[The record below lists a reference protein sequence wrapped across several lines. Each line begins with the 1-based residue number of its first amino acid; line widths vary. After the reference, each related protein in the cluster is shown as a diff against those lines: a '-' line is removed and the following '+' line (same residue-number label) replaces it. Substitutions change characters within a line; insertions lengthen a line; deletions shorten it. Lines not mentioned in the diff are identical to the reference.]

1 MNKVWGPEGCNPFL
15 PAAKKSLRQIWFLQ
29 NLETYVIVN
38 IEEKIKTLDQ
48 HLETE
53 RLNIKSL
60 KASDAVAAFPKLQDD
75 DLYRWI
81 SLIKPRSV
89 NSLAEDWRRIESRT
103 SPDQKEIW
111 LAWFVSSKFDNSP
124 VGSIDVSIDEDGVAV
139 NFGYYF
145 FVSEWGKG
153 YGTEATSAVI
163 QHLQKQQVKKFIA
176 TVMVG
181 NTASVAV
188 LKKLGFE
195 FVRTIPNNDTLNGV
209 LVDDDEYVLLTSRC

>member
-1 MNKVWGPEGCNPFL
+1 LNKVWGPEGCNPFL

-29 NLETYVIVN
+29 NLDTDVIVN

-53 RLNIKSL
+53 RLHIKPL

-81 SLIKPRSV
+81 SLIKPKSV

-103 SPDQKEIW
+103 SPDHKEIW

-124 VGSIDVSIDEDGVAV
+124 LGSIDVSIDEDGVAV
-139 NFGYYF
+139 NCGYYF

-163 QHLQKQQVKKFIA
+163 QHLQKHQVKKFIA
-176 TVMVG
+176 TVTVG
-181 NTASVAV
+181 NMASVAV

>member
-1 MNKVWGPEGCNPFL
+1 VLVWVP
-15 PAAKKSLRQIWFLQ
+15 S
-29 NLETYVIVN
+29 NLEAYVIVN

-53 RLNIKSL
+53 RLNIKPL

-81 SLIKPRSV
+81 SMSKPKSV
-89 NSLAEDWRRIESRT
+89 DSLAADWYRIESRI
-103 SPDQKEIW
+103 SPDRKEIW
-111 LAWFVSSKFDNSP
+111 LAWFVTSKSDHSS
-124 VGSIDVSIDEDGVAV
+124 VGSVDVSIDEDGVAV

-145 FVSEWGKG
+145 FVNEWGKG

-163 QHLQKQQVKKFIA
+163 QHLQKHQIKKFIA
-176 TVMVG
+176 TVTVG

-195 FVRTIPNNDTLNGV
+195 FNRTIPNNDTLNGV
-209 LVDDDEYVLLTSRC
+209 LVDDDEYVLLTSR

>member
-1 MNKVWGPEGCNPFL
+1 LNKVWGPEGCNPFL

-29 NLETYVIVN
+29 NLDTDVIVN

-53 RLNIKSL
+53 RLHIKPL

-81 SLIKPRSV
+81 SLIKPKSV

-103 SPDQKEIW
+103 SPDHKEIW

-124 VGSIDVSIDEDGVAV
+124 LGSIDVSIDEDGVAV

-163 QHLQKQQVKKFIA
+163 QHLQKHQVKKFIA
-176 TVMVG
+176 TVTVG

>member
-1 MNKVWGPEGCNPFL
+1 M
-15 PAAKKSLRQIWFLQ
+15 
-29 NLETYVIVN
+29 ETYVIVN
-38 IEEKIKTLDQ
+38 IEEKIKNLDQ

-53 RLNIKSL
+53 RLNIKPL

-81 SLIKPRSV
+81 SMSKPKSV
-89 NSLAEDWRRIESRT
+89 ESLQANWLRNESRT
-103 SPDQKEIW
+103 SPDYKEIW

-124 VGSIDVSIDEDGVAV
+124 VGSIDVSIDENGVAV

-145 FVSEWGKG
+145 FVNEWGKG

-163 QHLQKQQVKKFIA
+163 QHLQKHQVKKFIA
-176 TVMVG
+176 TVTAG
-181 NTASVAV
+181 NTASVAI

-195 FVRTIPNNDTLNGV
+195 FNRTIPNNDTLNGV
-209 LVDDDEYVLLTSRC
+209 LVDDDEYVLLTSK

>member
-1 MNKVWGPEGCNPFL
+1 LNKVWGPEGCNPFL

-111 LAWFVSSKFDNSP
+111 LAWFVFSKFDNSP

-139 NFGYYF
+139 
-145 FVSEWGKG
+145 KG

-163 QHLQKQQVKKFIA
+163 QHLQKHQVKKFIA
-176 TVMVG
+176 TVTVG

>member
-1 MNKVWGPEGCNPFL
+1 
-15 PAAKKSLRQIWFLQ
+15 
-29 NLETYVIVN
+29 VIVN

-53 RLNIKSL
+53 RLNITPL
-60 KASDAVAAFPKLQDD
+60 KATDAVAAFPKLQDD

-81 SLIKPRSV
+81 SMSKPKSV
-89 NSLAEDWRRIESRT
+89 ESLQANWLRNESRT
-103 SPDQKEIW
+103 SPDYKEIW

-139 NFGYYF
+139 KFGYYF
-145 FVSEWGKG
+145 FVNEWGKG

-163 QHLQKQQVKKFIA
+163 HHLQKHQVKKFIA
-176 TVMVG
+176 TVTAG

-195 FVRTIPNNDTLNGV
+195 FNRTIPNNDTLNGV
-209 LVDDDEYVLLTSRC
+209 LVDDDEYVLLTSR

>member
-1 MNKVWGPEGCNPFL
+1 M
-15 PAAKKSLRQIWFLQ
+15 
-29 NLETYVIVN
+29 IVN

-48 HLETE
+48 NLETE
-53 RLNIKSL
+53 RLNIKPL

-81 SLIKPRSV
+81 SMSKPKSV
-89 NSLAEDWRRIESRT
+89 DSLAADWYRIESRI
-103 SPDQKEIW
+103 SPDRKEIW
-111 LAWFVSSKFDNSP
+111 LAWFVTSKSDHSP

-145 FVSEWGKG
+145 FVNEWGKG

-163 QHLQKQQVKKFIA
+163 QHLQKHQIKKFIA
-176 TVMVG
+176 TVTDG
-181 NTASVAV
+181 NKASVAV

-195 FVRTIPNNDTLNGV
+195 FNRTIPNNDTLNGV
-209 LVDDDEYVLLTSRC
+209 LVDDDEYVLLTSR

>member
-1 MNKVWGPEGCNPFL
+1 M
-15 PAAKKSLRQIWFLQ
+15 
-29 NLETYVIVN
+29 ETDVIVN

-53 RLNIKSL
+53 RLNIKPL

-81 SLIKPRSV
+81 SMSKPKSV
-89 NSLAEDWRRIESRT
+89 DSLAEDWSRIESRI
-103 SPDQKEIW
+103 SPDGNEIW

-124 VGSIDVSIDEDGVAV
+124 IGSIDVSIDEDGVAG

-145 FVSEWGKG
+145 FVNEWGQG

-163 QHLQKQQVKKFIA
+163 QHLQKHQVKKFIA
-176 TVMVG
+176 TVTAG

-195 FVRTIPNNDTLNGV
+195 FNRTIPNNDTLNGV
-209 LVDDDEYVLLTSRC
+209 LVDDDEYVLLTSR

>member
-1 MNKVWGPEGCNPFL
+1 M
-15 PAAKKSLRQIWFLQ
+15 
-29 NLETYVIVN
+29 IVN

-53 RLNIKSL
+53 RLHIKPL

-163 QHLQKQQVKKFIA
+163 QHLQKHQVKKFIA
-176 TVMVG
+176 TVTVG

>member
-1 MNKVWGPEGCNPFL
+1 
-15 PAAKKSLRQIWFLQ
+15 
-29 NLETYVIVN
+29 VIVN

-53 RLNIKSL
+53 RLNITPL
-60 KASDAVAAFPKLQDD
+60 KATDAVAAFPKLQDD

-81 SLIKPRSV
+81 SMSKPKSV
-89 NSLAEDWRRIESRT
+89 ESLQANWLRNESRT
-103 SPDQKEIW
+103 SPDYKEIW

-124 VGSIDVSIDEDGVAV
+124 VGSIDVSIDENGVAV

-145 FVSEWGKG
+145 FVNEWGKG

-163 QHLQKQQVKKFIA
+163 QHLQKHQVKKFIS
-176 TVMVG
+176 TVTAG
-181 NTASVAV
+181 NTASVAI

-195 FVRTIPNNDTLNGV
+195 FNRTIPNNDTLNGV
-209 LVDDDEYVLLTSRC
+209 LVDDDEYVLLTSR

>member
-1 MNKVWGPEGCNPFL
+1 MVVVRASDLGLIWHKFGCTDL
-15 PAAKKSLRQIWFLQ
+15 S

-53 RLNIKSL
+53 RLNIKPL

-81 SLIKPRSV
+81 SMSKPKSV
-89 NSLAEDWRRIESRT
+89 DSLAEDWSRIESRI
-103 SPDQKEIW
+103 SPDGNEIW

-145 FVSEWGKG
+145 FVNEWGQG

-163 QHLQKQQVKKFIA
+163 QHLQKHQVKKFIA
-176 TVMVG
+176 TVTAG

-195 FVRTIPNNDTLNGV
+195 FNRTIPNNDTLNGV
-209 LVDDDEYVLLTSRC
+209 LVDDDEYVLLTSR

>member
-1 MNKVWGPEGCNPFL
+1 
-15 PAAKKSLRQIWFLQ
+15 
-29 NLETYVIVN
+29 LETDVIVN

-53 RLNIKSL
+53 RLNIKPL
-60 KASDAVAAFPKLQDD
+60 KASDAAAAFPKLQDD

-81 SLIKPRSV
+81 SMSKPKSV
-89 NSLAEDWRRIESRT
+89 DSLAEDWSRIESRI
-103 SPDQKEIW
+103 SPDGNEIW

-145 FVSEWGKG
+145 FVNEWGQG

-163 QHLQKQQVKKFIA
+163 QHLQKHQVKKFIA
-176 TVMVG
+176 TVTAG

-188 LKKLGFE
+188 LKKQGFE
-195 FVRTIPNNDTLNGV
+195 FNRTIPNNDTLNGV
-209 LVDDDEYVLLTSRC
+209 LVDDDEYVLLTSR

>member
-1 MNKVWGPEGCNPFL
+1 MIDNF
-15 PAAKKSLRQIWFLQ
+15 
-29 NLETYVIVN
+29 
-38 IEEKIKTLDQ
+38 EEKIKTLDQ

-53 RLNIKSL
+53 RLNIKPL

-81 SLIKPRSV
+81 SMSKPKSV
-89 NSLAEDWRRIESRT
+89 ESLAGDWSRIESRI
-103 SPDQKEIW
+103 SPDRNEIW
-111 LAWFVSSKFDNSP
+111 LAWFVTSKNDHSP
-124 VGSIDVSIDEDGVAV
+124 VGSIDVSIDEDGVVV

-145 FVSEWGKG
+145 FVNEWGKG

-163 QHLQKQQVKKFIA
+163 HHLQKYQVKKFIA
-176 TVMVG
+176 TVTAG

-195 FVRTIPNNDTLNGV
+195 FNRTIPNNDTLNGV
-209 LVDDDEYVLLTSRC
+209 LVDDDEYVLSTSR

>member
-53 RLNIKSL
+53 RLHIKPL

-81 SLIKPRSV
+81 SLIKPKSV

-103 SPDQKEIW
+103 SPDHKEIW

-124 VGSIDVSIDEDGVAV
+124 LGSIDVSIDEDGVAV
-139 NFGYYF
+139 NCGYYF

-163 QHLQKQQVKKFIA
+163 QHLQKHQVKKFIA
-176 TVMVG
+176 TVTVG

>member
-1 MNKVWGPEGCNPFL
+1 M
-15 PAAKKSLRQIWFLQ
+15 
-29 NLETYVIVN
+29 IVN

-53 RLNIKSL
+53 RLHIKPL

-81 SLIKPRSV
+81 SLIKPKSV

-103 SPDQKEIW
+103 SPDHKEIW

-124 VGSIDVSIDEDGVAV
+124 LGSIDVSIDEDGVAV

-163 QHLQKQQVKKFIA
+163 QHLQKHQVKKFIA
-176 TVMVG
+176 TVTVG

>member
-1 MNKVWGPEGCNPFL
+1 LNKVWGPEGCNPFL

-53 RLNIKSL
+53 RLHIKPL

-103 SPDQKEIW
+103 SPDHKEIW
-111 LAWFVSSKFDNSP
+111 LAWFVSSKFDNSTL
-124 VGSIDVSIDEDGVAV
+124 GSIDVSIDEDGVAV

-176 TVMVG
+176 TVTVG

-209 LVDDDEYVLLTSRC
+209 LVDDDEYVLLTSR

>member
-1 MNKVWGPEGCNPFL
+1 M
-15 PAAKKSLRQIWFLQ
+15 
-29 NLETYVIVN
+29 IVN

-53 RLNIKSL
+53 RLNIKPL
-60 KASDAVAAFPKLQDD
+60 KASDAAAAFPKLQDD
-75 DLYRWI
+75 DDLYRWI
-81 SLIKPRSV
+81 SLTKPRSV
-89 NSLAEDWRRIESRT
+89 DSLAEDWSRIESRT
-103 SPDQKEIW
+103 SPDHKEIW

-124 VGSIDVSIDEDGVAV
+124 VGSIDVSIDEDGVAG

-145 FVSEWGKG
+145 FVNEWGKG

-163 QHLQKQQVKKFIA
+163 QHLQKHQVKKFIA
-176 TVMVG
+176 TVTAG

-195 FVRTIPNNDTLNGV
+195 FNRTIPNNDTLNGV
-209 LVDDDEYVLLTSRC
+209 LVDDDEYVLLTSK

>member
-1 MNKVWGPEGCNPFL
+1 MLVWVP
-15 PAAKKSLRQIWFLQ
+15 S
-29 NLETYVIVN
+29 NLEAYVIVN

-53 RLNIKSL
+53 RLNIKPL

-81 SLIKPRSV
+81 SMSKPKSV
-89 NSLAEDWRRIESRT
+89 DSLAADWYRIESRI
-103 SPDQKEIW
+103 SPDRKEIW
-111 LAWFVSSKFDNSP
+111 LAWFVTSKSDHSP
-124 VGSIDVSIDEDGVAV
+124 VGSVDVSIDEDGVAV

-145 FVSEWGKG
+145 FVNEWGKG

-163 QHLQKQQVKKFIA
+163 QHLQKHQIKKFIA
-176 TVMVG
+176 TVTVG

-195 FVRTIPNNDTLNGV
+195 FNRTIPNNDTLNGV
-209 LVDDDEYVLLTSRC
+209 LVDDDEYVLLTSR

>member
-1 MNKVWGPEGCNPFL
+1 M
-15 PAAKKSLRQIWFLQ
+15 
-29 NLETYVIVN
+29 ETYVIVN
-38 IEEKIKTLDQ
+38 IKEKIKTLDQ

-53 RLNIKSL
+53 RLKITPLKSN
-60 KASDAVAAFPKLQDD
+60 DAVAAFPKLQDD

-81 SLIKPRSV
+81 SMSKPKSV
-89 NSLAEDWRRIESRT
+89 DSLAEDWSRIESRIST
-103 SPDQKEIW
+103 DGNEIW
-111 LAWFVSSKFDNSP
+111 LAWFVSSKFDKSP

-145 FVSEWGKG
+145 FVNEWGQG

-163 QHLQKQQVKKFIA
+163 QHLQKHQVKKFIA
-176 TVMVG
+176 TVTAG

-195 FVRTIPNNDTLNGV
+195 FNRTIPNNDTLNGV
-209 LVDDDEYVLLTSRC
+209 LVDDDEYVLLTSR

>member
-1 MNKVWGPEGCNPFL
+1 M
-15 PAAKKSLRQIWFLQ
+15 
-29 NLETYVIVN
+29 IVN

-75 DLYRWI
+75 GLYRWI
-81 SLIKPRSV
+81 SMSKPKSV
-89 NSLAEDWRRIESRT
+89 DSLAADWYRIESRI
-103 SPDQKEIW
+103 SPDRKEIW
-111 LAWFVSSKFDNSP
+111 LAWLVTSKSDQSP
-124 VGSIDVSIDEDGVAV
+124 VGSIDVAIDVDGVAV

-145 FVSEWGKG
+145 FVNEWGKG

-163 QHLQKQQVKKFIA
+163 QHLQKHQIKKFIA
-176 TVMVG
+176 TVTVG

-195 FVRTIPNNDTLNGV
+195 FNRTIPNNDTLNGV
-209 LVDDDEYVLLTSRC
+209 LVDDEEYVLLTSK

>member
-1 MNKVWGPEGCNPFL
+1 M
-15 PAAKKSLRQIWFLQ
+15 
-29 NLETYVIVN
+29 ETYVIVN

-53 RLNIKSL
+53 RLNIKPL

-81 SLIKPRSV
+81 SMSKPKSV
-89 NSLAEDWRRIESRT
+89 DSLAADWYRIESRI
-103 SPDQKEIW
+103 SPDRKEIW

-124 VGSIDVSIDEDGVAV
+124 VGSIDVSIDENGVAV

-145 FVSEWGKG
+145 FVNEWGKG

-163 QHLQKQQVKKFIA
+163 QHLQMHQVKKFIA
-176 TVMVG
+176 TVTVG

-188 LKKLGFE
+188 LKKLGFDVDRKRITFE
-195 FVRTIPNNDTLNGV
+195 TDVKFLGSYVANLNLHKEV
-209 LVDDDEYVLLTSRC
+209 KIQVPFEVVAE

>member
-53 RLNIKSL
+53 RLHIKPL

-81 SLIKPRSV
+81 SLIKPKSV

-103 SPDQKEIW
+103 SPDHKEIW

-124 VGSIDVSIDEDGVAV
+124 LGSIDVSIDEDGVAV

-176 TVMVG
+176 TVTVG

-195 FVRTIPNNDTLNGV
+195 FVRTIPNYDTLNGV
-209 LVDDDEYVLLTSRC
+209 LVDDDEYVLLT

>member
-1 MNKVWGPEGCNPFL
+1 LNKVWGPEGCNPFL

-53 RLNIKSL
+53 RLHIKPL

-81 SLIKPRSV
+81 SLIKPKSV

-103 SPDQKEIW
+103 SPDHKEIW

-124 VGSIDVSIDEDGVAV
+124 LGSIDVSIDEDGVAV

-176 TVMVG
+176 TVTVG

-195 FVRTIPNNDTLNGV
+195 FVRTIPNYDTLNGV
-209 LVDDDEYVLLTSRC
+209 LVDDDEYVLLT